1 MRGQKMSRR
10 IALKKLDQREGV
22 EEKALLEGDG
32 RVIPIQAIA

>member
-1 MRGQKMSRR
+1 MRGAENEPQNSF
-10 IALKKLDQREGV
+10 KKLDQREGV